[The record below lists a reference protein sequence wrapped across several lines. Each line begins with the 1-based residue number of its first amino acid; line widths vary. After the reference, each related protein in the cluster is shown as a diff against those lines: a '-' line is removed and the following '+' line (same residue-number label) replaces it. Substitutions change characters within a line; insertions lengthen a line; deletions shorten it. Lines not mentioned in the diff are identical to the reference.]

1 MEIRFSENNNSI
13 SSQINLINKERRNCL
28 NIMIE
33 RRGVKVMSILKGRFA
48 IITIST
54 ILLVNV
60 MIFAP
65 LSIYQVSAAG
75 IPAESWFIDPATGQP
90 NVIIVIGAHANAS
103 DLVSAALIAKVVE
116 SIITSA
122 GQTIKYTANVK
133 IDPVELIKLDIEV
146 NTATNTRNLILVGG
160 LVYNSIVKDL
170 VDMGA
175 STVDWA
181 TSRGEWE
188 WIADPMAKGYDVLIV
203 AGANREET
211 RKAAETSLEYVSEPS
226 TGYIW
231 GTVYYDQI
239 GSPAP
244 NILIDIY
251 NEFTDVKVDS
261 QITNSKGSFQSSP
274 LQSGFFNYYI
284 KIPTYEKELRDLK
297 PTSLTT
303 GEKIIILK
311 SKGTINGIVQDDSG
325 QIVTGATVVLKRYPG
340 EEFVD
345 TQMTSNIGEFSFD
358 TIPGKYVVTISKT
371 GYDAYTSSSFSVQSR
386 ETVNLQT
393 ILGNIVLN
401 AIKGTLSV
409 AVMDD
414 KGVVINTATVTVR
427 SSAGSIVRSITT
439 LDGVGTIQLPPGEYI
454 VSVEANGYEES
465 PFNEIVIESNQIT
478 TADIHLSEI
487 ETKYTFLLI
496 ALSIIISLISIA
508 AVIILFKNKK
518 KQLSKETKL
527 YAKSNSR
534 INIHRDEVYSKP
546 VEDYKTQIY
555 GDIFCPSCNSVVSPQ
570 WISCPKCGVDFKKRC
585 PSCGNLV
592 NYEWIKC
599 PSCGKNLKRKWL

>member
-1 MEIRFSENNNSI
+1 
-13 SSQINLINKERRNCL
+13 
-28 NIMIE
+28 
-33 RRGVKVMSILKGRFA
+33 
-48 IITIST
+48 
-54 ILLVNV
+54 
-60 MIFAP
+60 
-65 LSIYQVSAAG
+65 
-75 IPAESWFIDPATGQP
+75 
-90 NVIIVIGAHANAS
+90 
-103 DLVSAALIAKVVE
+103 
-116 SIITSA
+116 
-122 GQTIKYTANVK
+122 
-133 IDPVELIKLDIEV
+133 
-146 NTATNTRNLILVGG
+146 
-160 LVYNSIVKDL
+160 
-170 VDMGA
+170 
-175 STVDWA
+175 
-181 TSRGEWE
+181 
-188 WIADPMAKGYDVLIV
+188 
-203 AGANREET
+203 
-211 RKAAETSLEYVSEPS
+211 
-226 TGYIW
+226 
-231 GTVYYDQI
+231 
-239 GSPAP
+239 
-244 NILIDIY
+244 
-251 NEFTDVKVDS
+251 
-261 QITNSKGSFQSSP
+261 
-274 LQSGFFNYYI
+274 
-284 KIPTYEKELRDLK
+284 
-297 PTSLTT
+297 
-303 GEKIIILK
+303 
-311 SKGTINGIVQDDSG
+311 
-325 QIVTGATVVLKRYPG
+325 
-340 EEFVD
+340 
-345 TQMTSNIGEFSFD
+345 
-358 TIPGKYVVTISKT
+358 
-371 GYDAYTSSSFSVQSR
+371 
-386 ETVNLQT
+386 
-393 ILGNIVLN
+393 
-401 AIKGTLSV
+401 
-409 AVMDD
+409 MDD